1 MSRIQFTGL
10 ASGLDTDSIVK
21 AMLTTQQS
29 KIDKANQDKTLLQW
43 KKEAWSSV
51 NDKINSF
58 YSNYV
63 NKLRLESTFE
73 SYSATTSSMAV
84 SVNSKGSMP
93 VGIHKIEVTQL
104 ASELSKSG
112 DIADEVTS
120 KTKTF
125 QEMNLLGKDE
135 VVTFNVND
143 KEIEISA
150 NDTLTS
156 LENKIKEADE
166 SLNVNF
172 DVKNKKLFIS
182 SKETGKKANVNID
195 ATGDTTGLLEKI
207 GISGSNGV
215 TGPTNIIN
223 ETGNGA
229 KYKYN
234 GIELEADTN
243 DIEVNGLSLT
253 LKEVTTIKNPDG
265 TESSYPVIIEVKN
278 DPDKIIDFMSEFID
292 EYNKLLDDLNKMY
305 SASSTKSE
313 PLTDAEKEA
322 MTDKQI
328 EQYEQNIKDSLLR
341 RDSGLKTVIDTLR
354 NTMQGVVKGNTFGSL
369 SAIGIT
375 TGEYSEKGK
384 LHLDKDKLRAALEKD
399 QNAVKE
405 LFVGTGKKDVVDE
418 DGKTIQQV
426 DTKSMGL
433 ATRLNTSFQ
442 DLAKRVEGVKSYQ
455 SYYND
460 KIEENKIRTVTE
472 RISELQEKYTKMEKI
487 YYKKFTAMEKN
498 LAMLN
503 SQTSNIS
510 SWFQ

>member
-21 AMLTTQQS
+21 AMLVTQQS

-58 YSNYV
+58 YNNYV
-63 NKLRLESTFE
+63 SKLRLESTFE
-73 SYSATTSSMAV
+73 SYSATTSSTAV
-84 SVNSKGSMP
+84 DVINKGSMP
-93 VGIHKIEVTQL
+93 VGTHKIEVTQL

-112 DIADEVTS
+112 KISKDITS

-125 QEMNLLGKDE
+125 KEMNLLREGE
-135 VVTFNVND
+135 TTTLIVND
-143 KEIEISA
+143 EKIEVSA
-150 NDTLTS
+150 DDTLTS
-156 LENKIKEADE
+156 LEKKIKKADE

-172 DVKNKKLFIS
+172 DVKNNILFIS
-182 SKETGKKANVNID
+182 SKETGKEARINID
-195 ATGDTTGLLEKI
+195 ATKDKTGLFEKI
-207 GISGSNGV
+207 GISGS
-215 TGPTNIIN
+215 TGITGSTNNIN
-223 ETGNGA
+223 EIGGGA

-243 DIEVNGLSLT
+243 DIEVNGLKFT
-253 LKEVTTIKNPDG
+253 LKEITTTPVT
-265 TESSYPVIIEVKN
+265 IEVKN
-278 DPDKIIDFMSEFID
+278 DPDKIVDFISEFVN
-292 EYNKLLDDLNKMY
+292 EYNKLLEDLNKLY
-305 SASSTKSE
+305 SASATKSE
-313 PLTDAEKEA
+313 PLTDEEKA
-322 MTDKQI
+322 IMTDKQI
-328 EQYEQNIKDSLLR
+328 EQYEQSIKDSLLR
-341 RDSGLKTVIDTLR
+341 RDSELKTVIDTLR
-354 NTMQGVVKGNTFGSL
+354 STMQGVVKGNTFGSL

-384 LHLDKDKLRAALEKD
+384 LYVDKDKLREALEKD
-399 QNAVKE
+399 QKAVKE
-405 LFVGTGKKDVVDE
+405 LFVSEKNATGDV
-418 DGKTIQQV
+418 KTI
-426 DTKSMGL
+426 GL

-442 DLAKRVEGVKSYQ
+442 NLSKRVEGVKSYQ

-460 KIEENKIRTVTE
+460 KIEENKIKTATE
-472 RISELQEKYTKMEKI
+472 RILELQEKYTKMEKI

-510 SWFQ
+510 SWF